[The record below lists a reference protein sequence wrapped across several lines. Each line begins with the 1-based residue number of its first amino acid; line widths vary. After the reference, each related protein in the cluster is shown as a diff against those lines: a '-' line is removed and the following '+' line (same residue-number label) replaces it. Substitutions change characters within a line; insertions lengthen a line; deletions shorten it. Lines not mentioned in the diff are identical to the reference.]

1 MLTPHNEIP
10 QYQEVPMAQTLKLKS
25 LIQARLIQQGRS
37 QGWLSRQL
45 GSERGYVSRIVR
57 GLVTPKI
64 DTAYRIA
71 AALHCTIEDLW
82 IPTEGE

>member
-1 MLTPHNEIP
+1 MK
-10 QYQEVPMAQTLKLKS
+10 QTLKLRS
-25 LIQARLIQQGRS
+25 LINEHLVKQGRS

-57 GLVTPKI
+57 GLVIPKI

-71 AALHCTIEDLW
+71 AVLHCSIEDLW
-82 IPTEGE
+82 VPEEGE